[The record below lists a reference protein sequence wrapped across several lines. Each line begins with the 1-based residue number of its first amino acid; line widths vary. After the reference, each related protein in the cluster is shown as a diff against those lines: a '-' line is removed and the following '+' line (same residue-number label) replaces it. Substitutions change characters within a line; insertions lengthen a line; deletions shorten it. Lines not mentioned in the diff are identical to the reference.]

1 MSSSTNSRICHM
13 GSQSSNVSD
22 VGLSESN
29 DGPMM
34 PIHDFRC
41 QSCNRMIEI
50 RLGFDEVSMEKC
62 CGILMEK
69 VIAPIPA
76 IFKGT
81 GWGKDK

>member
-1 MSSSTNSRICHM
+1 MGSRSSS
-13 GSQSSNVSD
+13 VSD
-22 VGLSESN
+22 VGLLESKG
-29 DGPMM
+29 GPTM
-34 PIHDFRC
+34 PMHDLKC
-41 QSCNRMIEI
+41 QSCNRMVEI

-69 VIAPIPA
+69 VITPIPA